1 MAVSEQIIQVLD
13 ALCEKFGLVIDWT
26 STNVIPYMT
35 TLFEKLVKYEIWTSV
50 AWMIFMIPVAVI
62 SIKYLKWFCKM
73 IVDHDDEFFDDLWLV
88 FSVVGLLASIICVI
102 AQTMDIIKCV
112 TFPEM
117 FVFEY
122 VQRLMSNG
130 G

>member
-1 MAVSEQIIQVLD
+1 MTVSDQIIQVLD
-13 ALCEKFGLVIDWT
+13 ALCERFGLVVDWT

-50 AWMIFMIPVAVI
+50 AWIIFMIPVAVI

-73 IVDHDDEFFDDLWLV
+73 IVDHDSEFFDDLRMA

-102 AQTMDIIKCV
+102 TQTMDIIKCV